1 MQFYFQKTK
10 QLAHVIVGFL
20 IIGGN
25 CTMAVIDDEGL
36 KKFIES
42 DISDGFGLSIS
53 EVAEQAKSYGRF
65 SAWLDSDIGR
75 IKEVLQAVKDEGVSP
90 AFFASYEKTE
100 GYNSSWGWLNH
111 TSVKGDPVEDARSVS
126 RWIVSQSNNT
136 TDNPAWI
143 DYANYKDFVPE
154 SVKQEGNSHFASLP
168 TGTIGRVVIA
178 GTAAATWEVYYPQG
192 LKKEYNGV
200 QDYAKPLTTMKDT
213 ISDWGGNIEGGGGG
227 DKPCFPTSDESVL
240 TSPWGWRVLDGVRD
254 FHAGAD
260 YASPSGTSQ
269 PIYAT
274 QSGTVIQS
282 GWLGSAGN
290 AVTIKHS
297 GDKYYSRYM
306 HMVDTP
312 LVEVGEQVSKCQH
325 IGDTGNT
332 GNSRGIHLHFE
343 IAPSEG
349 EFGKDGNTV
358 DPEIYLDTSFS
369 GGDGGGKNKYKY
381 WLYSRNTNMRRMGV
395 RGRAR

>member
-10 QLAHVIVGFL
+10 QLAHAIVGFL

-53 EVAEQAKSYGRF
+53 EVAEQAKEYGRF
-65 SAWLDSDIGR
+65 SEWLNSDVAR

-111 TSVKGDPVEDARSVS
+111 TSPQGSPLEDAISVAQ
-126 RWIVSQSNNT
+126 WIVEQSNNMN
-136 TDNPAWI
+136 DSPAWI
-143 DYANYKDFVPE
+143 DFANYKDFVPE
-154 SVKQEGNSHFASLP
+154 DVKQAGNAHYESISK
-168 TGTIGRVVIA
+168 GSIGRVVIA
-178 GTAAATWEVYYPQG
+178 GTAAATWEVYYPKG
-192 LKKEYNGV
+192 LLKEYNGV
-200 QDYAKPLTTMKDT
+200 QDYGKPLTGMKDT
-213 ISDWGGNIEGGGGG
+213 IKTWGGDIEGGDGS
-227 DKPCFPTSDESVL
+227 KPCFPTSSESVL
-240 TSPWGWRVLDGVRD
+240 TSPWGYRILDGVRD

-274 QSGTVIQS
+274 QYGTVIQS

-297 GDKYYSRYM
+297 GDRYYSRYM
-306 HMVDTP
+306 HMIDTP
-312 LVEVGEQVSKCQH
+312 LLEVGEQVSKCQH
-325 IGDTGNT
+325 IGNTGNT

-343 IAPSEG
+343 IAPSES
-349 EFGKDGNTV
+349 EFGKNGNTI
-358 DPEIYLDTSFS
+358 DPELYLDMSFS
-369 GGDGGGKNKYKY
+369 DDKEKSKYKY

-395 RGRAR
+395 RGRVR